1 MAYSKT
7 HWKDHVVD
15 RPRTYTKVDN
25 SDGSYTETPSPGEI
39 RQQGTPQS
47 ATNFNKLEDAV
58 QHLSVAFDL
67 MMCVNY
73 AKQRDYE
80 AKIAL
85 LTEQLAA
92 STA

>member
-1 MAYSKT
+1 MAYDKT
-7 HWKDHVVD
+7 HWKDHVVE

-25 SDGSYTETPSPGEI
+25 ADGSYTEKPAPGNVL
-39 RQQGTPQS
+39 QTGTPQS
-47 ATNFNKLEDAV
+47 AANFNHLEDAV

-67 MMCVNY
+67 MMCANY